1 MKKSAA
7 KQNEVALDNDS
18 KKQHGFQRQLKLVAG
33 KLSELSQL
41 SGEKLSL
48 VSGKEKVLWTSEKPK
63 AQKKPVARKKPAAKK
78 KGPPG
83 AGRPEKTETK
93 TTVDE
98 LQAMREAKAQ
108 RARAQLQG
116 KKKPLPA
123 KKAEAKSQQKAFS
136 VNREAPVAAKKKK
149 RA

>member
-7 KQNEVALDNDS
+7 KQNEVTLDNNS
-18 KKQHGFQRQLKLVAG
+18 KNQQGFQRQLKLVAG

-48 VSGKEKVLWTSEKPK
+48 VTENEKVLWTSTKPK
-63 AQKKPVARKKPAAKK
+63 APKKPAVAKK
-78 KGPPG
+78 KHSSG

-93 TTVDE
+93 ITVDE
-98 LQAMREAKAQ
+98 LQAMREQKARRARALLTSKKKAPAKKRPQAKAQ
-108 RARAQLQG
+108 P
-116 KKKPLPA
+116 KP
-123 KKAEAKSQQKAFS
+123 FT
-136 VNREAPVAAKKKK
+136 VNRQAQPAKKKK

>member
-7 KQNEVALDNDS
+7 KQNEVVLENES
-18 KKQHGFQRQLKLVAG
+18 KKQQGFQRQLKLVAG
-33 KLSELSQL
+33 KLSELSEL

-48 VSGKEKVLWTSEKPK
+48 VTGNEKILWTSEKPK
-63 AQKKPVARKKPAAKK
+63 AQRKPVAKK

-98 LQAMREAKAQ
+98 LQAMREAKAR
-108 RARAQLQG
+108 RARAQLQS
-116 KKKPLPA
+116 KKKPA
-123 KKAEAKSQQKAFS
+123 QTKKPSAEAKSQPKPFT
-136 VNREAPVAAKKKK
+136 VNRPAAAAKKKK